1 MVWLVAENRPSHVGS
16 WLKLPRLGRCV
27 YNPWTMRT
35 ERILPTILWFTVYVI
50 VLVPPASAHIREINV
65 FGGAS
70 FTNYAPLPRSVGSL
84 TASPSAG
91 LPGWNASLEVKPFR
105 HIGIVAD
112 FSGFYGTE
120 TTGIGCT
127 SLAFF
132 TFPLGCGV
140 AKQPIRFHTFLAG
153 PQVSF
158 RLGKFTPFAHGLI
171 GGGYV
176 TIASPNGQTSVS
188 GASGIPGE
196 GAFVAS
202 LGGGVDYQFIP
213 RIALRVQ
220 ADAVKTTFSSLPL
233 ISYVSARAGQV
244 NLRAS
249 IGLVFH
255 LL

>member
-1 MVWLVAENRPSHVGS
+1 
-16 WLKLPRLGRCV
+16 
-27 YNPWTMRT
+27 MRT
-35 ERILPTILWFTVYVI
+35 ERILPIFFGFTVCVI

-65 FGGAS
+65 FGGGS
-70 FTNYAPLPRSVGSL
+70 FINYAPRPQSVGSL
-84 TASPSAG
+84 TAPPSAG
-91 LPGWNASLEVKPFR
+91 LPGWNASVEVKPFPLV
-105 HIGIVAD
+105 GIVGD

-140 AKQPIRFHTFLAG
+140 AKQPIRLHTFLAG

-158 RLGKFTPFAHGLI
+158 RLGKFTPFAQLLI

-176 TIASPNGQTSVS
+176 TIAGPSGPTSAS
-188 GASGIPGE
+188 GAVGVPGD
-196 GAFVAS
+196 GAFAAA
-202 LGGGVDYQFIP
+202 LGGGVDYRLIP
-213 RIALRVQ
+213 RMALRLQ
-220 ADAVKTTFSSLPL
+220 ADAVKTTFSSLPFV
-233 ISYVSARAGQV
+233 SYVSARAGQV
-244 NLRAS
+244 NFRAS

>member
-1 MVWLVAENRPSHVGS
+1 
-16 WLKLPRLGRCV
+16 
-27 YNPWTMRT
+27 MRT
-35 ERILPTILWFTVYVI
+35 ERILPTIFGFTVYVI
-50 VLVPPASAHIREINV
+50 MLVPPASAHIRAINV
-65 FGGAS
+65 FGGVS
-70 FTNYAPLPRSVGSL
+70 FTNYAPRPQSVGSL

-91 LPGWNASLEVKPFR
+91 LPGWNASVEVKPFP
-105 HIGIVAD
+105 HFGIVGD

-127 SLAFF
+127 SVAFF

-140 AKQPIRFHTFLAG
+140 AKQPIHLYTFLVG

-176 TIASPNGQTSVS
+176 RLAIPNEPSSV
-188 GASGIPGE
+188 PGGGSVPGD
-196 GAFVAS
+196 GAFAAA
-202 LGGGVDYQFIP
+202 LGGGIDYQFIP
-213 RIALRVQ
+213 RIALRLQ
-220 ADAVKTTFSSLPL
+220 ADALKTTFSSFPFV
-233 ISYVSARAGQV
+233 SYVSARAGQV
-244 NLRAS
+244 NVRAS

>member
-1 MVWLVAENRPSHVGS
+1 
-16 WLKLPRLGRCV
+16 
-27 YNPWTMRT
+27 MRRF
-35 ERILPTILWFTVYVI
+35 RILAKVFCFTAYVFS
-50 VLVPPASAHIREINV
+50 LVSPASAQLREINI

-70 FTNYAPLPRSVGSL
+70 FTNYAPRPQSVGSL

-91 LPGWNASLEVKPFR
+91 LPGWNASLEVKPLPLLE
-105 HIGIVAD
+105 IVVD

-120 TTGIGCT
+120 ARGVGCT
-127 SLAFF
+127 SIAAS

-140 AKQPIRFHTFLAG
+140 IKQPIHLHTFLAG
-153 PQVSF
+153 PQIAFRVS
-158 RLGKFTPFAHGLI
+158 KFTPFARGLI

-176 TIASPNGQTSVS
+176 RLAIPSVPTTVP
-188 GASGIPGE
+188 GAGSVPGD
-196 GAFVAS
+196 GAFAAA

-220 ADAVKTTFSSLPL
+220 ADAVKTTFSSLAFV
-233 ISYVSARAGQV
+233 SYVSARQV
-244 NLRAS
+244 NFRAS